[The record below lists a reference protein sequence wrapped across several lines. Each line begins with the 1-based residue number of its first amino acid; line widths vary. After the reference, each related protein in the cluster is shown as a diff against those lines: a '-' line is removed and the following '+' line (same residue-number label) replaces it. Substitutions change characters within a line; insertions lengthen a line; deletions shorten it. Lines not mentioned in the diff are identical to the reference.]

1 MARTCS
7 VCTHEQVEAI
17 NLSLL
22 SGSMSIRRIAEKFG
36 LSVGAVH
43 RHKQHMQA
51 QMIQAEPVDVTDTSN
66 IMRQIQELNQRADM
80 LYRSAVQANDR
91 MNTVRALKEL
101 RELLILYARLT
112 GELNTQQNV
121 IHQHLHVSPEWA
133 SLRSVMLKALQPYP
147 EARAALVAALEGIQ
161 ALVEGDM
168 DE

>member
-7 VCTHEQVEAI
+7 ACKHEQAEAI

-22 SGSMSIRRIAEKFG
+22 SGSMSIRRIAEKYG

-51 QMIQAEPVDVTDTSN
+51 QMIQVEPVDVTDPSSV
-66 IMRQIQELNQRADM
+66 MRQIQDLNQRADM

-101 RELLILYARLT
+101 RELLTLYARLT
-112 GELNTQQNV
+112 GELNTQQSV
-121 IHQHLHVSPEWA
+121 IHQHLHVSPECSSSTMVS
-133 SLRSVMLKALQPYP
+133 SLPVSYTHLTLPTKA
-147 EARAALVAALEGIQ
+147 
-161 ALVEGDM
+161 
-168 DE
+168 